1 MTSADHL
8 VAWLDEIATATVER
22 NGDTIRLAS
31 SDVARARWGLG
42 EPVLSCSL
50 LTSTSNLLVTR
61 RRREISAASVAG
73 VICLDTD
80 E

>member
-8 VAWLDEIATATVER
+8 VAWLDEIATATIER
-22 NGDTIRLAS
+22 HGDTIRLAPT
-31 SDVARARWGLG
+31 DVARARWCLG
-42 EPVLSCSL
+42 EPVVSRSR
-50 LTSTSNLLVTR
+50 LTNTSNLLVTR

-73 VICLDTD
+73 VTCLDTD